1 MAAQFQFLSVV
12 TQNRQHEQTTDIGV
26 LVSFSCYISLFS
38 LRDRGWRV
46 LVSFSCYFS
55 PLKDG
60 RKARSFSFFQL
71 LQREKLKKG
80 PLALGF
86 QFLSVVTLF
95 CLFRKELTNVLV
107 SFSCY
112 HDYNY
117 CQWPKRKFQFL
128 SVVTNQVDYPPP
140 FSPFV
145 LVSFSC
151 YLAVLHDRY
160 LVEGFSFFQLL
171 HHQARRQ
178 KRLTRSFS
186 FFQLL
191 HLS

>member
-140 FSPFV
+140 PFRLLFQFLSVVTSPSSTTVISSKV

-151 YLAVLHDRY
+151 YIIRLEDRN
-160 LVEGFSFFQLL
+160 
-171 HHQARRQ
+171 A
-178 KRLTRSFS
+178 
-186 FFQLL
+186 
-191 HLS
+191 